1 MVIGGG
7 CDGSR
12 GIWDSFWISCGVA
25 HSGKGLISVFRE
37 FSASIGKNF
46 ILAGGLG
53 TRLYSMKFR
62 QFLDIS
68 KILSL
73 KSFGNSYIPCL

>member
-1 MVIGGG
+1 MGGGIGWGGDFGLVIGGG

-46 ILAGGLG
+46 ILAGRLG
-53 TRLYSMKFR
+53 TRL
-62 QFLDIS
+62 
-68 KILSL
+68 
-73 KSFGNSYIPCL
+73 SFYEV

>member
-1 MVIGGG
+1 MGGGGHRLGGEILVWLLGGG

-12 GIWDSFWISCGVA
+12 GIWDSSWISCGVA

-46 ILAGGLG
+46 ILAGGAG
-53 TRLYSMKFR
+53 H
-62 QFLDIS
+62 
-68 KILSL
+68 
-73 KSFGNSYIPCL
+73 